1 MKMVKY
7 YLALSTLLILV
18 AIYTPFWPLSLA
30 LYWSGAA
37 LIAVSAAY
45 VTGYPQIFRKQEDGR
60 IPLYIRWLF
69 IPFLIGVQL
78 YNIYARKTD
87 KVPNIQKITEQLYL
101 GTRLTGSDIEKLKN
115 QGIDCILD
123 VTAEFDSLD
132 WTAYRYDVAY
142 LNVPVLDH
150 TSPTEE
156 QLTTAINWLEQH
168 QQLNRKILVH
178 CALGRGRS
186 VFVMAAFL
194 LASKQSKTIEEAM
207 HTIQSVRTTAR
218 LNKLQL
224 KSLQKIKDGGL
235 LQLNKRLALI
245 ANPVA
250 GGGKWQLHEP
260 TILSYLNAHFRV
272 KVYETKED
280 LSAEY
285 CAKQA
290 VNDNFDIL
298 VACGGDGTVTEV
310 ASVAVDRHKT
320 LGIIP
325 LGTANALS
333 QVVYGK
339 RSVLNPIQTACEI
352 LCEQYCADVDTA
364 SCNNKL
370 MLLVSAIGFESKMI
384 EHADREEKN
393 EGGQFAYLA
402 GLWQAIRQN
411 EPLKVAIAFDNEPP
425 VTVETPSLVIANAAP
440 KSTALA
446 QGGDEP
452 DMTDGKLDITWLEA
466 NQETPLLSV
475 AELVFSNTKRKAA
488 SDSIYHKRVNS
499 ITVSL
504 PSTQRYVIDGE
515 VYEDDHLHIQTAPAS
530 LNLLVDQSRFTKSE
544 QFTHAG
550 Q

>member
-7 YLALSTLLILV
+7 YLALAVVLLLAAYYIPYWPFALV
-18 AIYTPFWPLSLA
+18 LFWSA
-30 LYWSGAA
+30 AA
-37 LIAVSAAY
+37 LFAVSAAY
-45 VTGYPQIFRKQEDGR
+45 ISGYPQVFRKQEDGR
-60 IPLYIRWLF
+60 IPVYVRWLF
-69 IPFLIGVQL
+69 IPFLVGVQL
-78 YNIYARKTD
+78 YNLYARKTD
-87 KVPNIQKITEQLYL
+87 KVPNIQQITEQLYL
-101 GTRLTGSDIEKLKN
+101 GTHLKANDIEKLKS

-132 WTAYRYDVAY
+132 WTSYRYDVAY
-142 LNVPVLDH
+142 LNIPVLDH
-150 TSPTEE
+150 TSPTEA

-168 QQLNRKILVH
+168 QLAERKILVH

-194 LASKQSKTIEEAM
+194 LASKQANSIEDAM
-207 HTIQSVRTTAR
+207 QLIQSVRTTAR
-218 LNKLQL
+218 LNKHQL
-224 KSLQKIKDGGL
+224 RTLERIQRGGL

-250 GGGKWQLHEP
+250 GGGKWATHQQ

-272 KVYETKED
+272 RVYQTRED
-280 LSAEY
+280 YSAAD

-290 VNDNFDIL
+290 VEDNYNIL

-310 ASVAVDRHKT
+310 AGIAVEQNKT

-352 LCEQYCADVDTA
+352 LCEQYATRVDTA

-411 EPLKVAIAFDNEPP
+411 EPLTVTVAFDDAPP
-425 VTVETPSLVIANAAP
+425 VKLNTPSLVVANAAP

-452 DMTDGKLDITWLEA
+452 DMTDGKLDVTWLQAE
-466 NQETPLLSV
+466 QEPPLLSL
-475 AELVFSNTKRKAA
+475 AELVFSNKQRKAA
-488 SDSIYHKRVNS
+488 SDNISHKKVS
-499 ITVSL
+499 HITVSL

-515 VYEDDHLHIQTAPAS
+515 VYEDNHLHIQTAPGS
-530 LNLLVDQSRFTKSE
+530 LSLLVDQSKFE
-544 QFTHAG
+544 
-550 Q
+550 